1 MEYSFLE
8 IIIYFITYSFLGW
21 VMESIFR
28 SISEKKIINT
38 GFLKGPFCPIYGV
51 GAIIM
56 LLFLKKFADNLAVLF
71 IVSVVVLTIWEY
83 LVGVL
88 LEKLFHTKYWDYS
101 KNKFNFQGRICLMN
115 SIFWGILGVVF
126 VKYIHPAIESL
137 GNQIDI
143 KILTFIYAILG
154 IIILVDMI
162 VSIVKI
168 KNIKTTLEKIEKLND
183 EIKQKLKELAEQ
195 SITKKANKEESQ
207 INNKIEILENIQVLI
222 EQLKYKRNKTILHLY
237 KNVYRLKKAFPA
249 INTKEITEVLNKKVE
264 LKEVKEEIKQRIE
277 KRKRKNKKAIK
288 EVQTANEIIKKPKKD

>member
-1 MEYSFLE
+1 MEYSFLA

-28 SISEKKIINT
+28 SISERKIINT

-56 LLFLKKFADNLAVLF
+56 LLFLKRFSDNLIVLF

-101 KNKFNFQGRICLMN
+101 NNKFNFQGRICLMN

-126 VKYIHPAIESL
+126 VKYIHLLIESL
-137 GNQIDI
+137 IEKIDFR
-143 KILTFIYAILG
+143 ILIFVYSILG
-154 IIILVDMI
+154 IIILVDAI
-162 VSIVKI
+162 SSIIKV
-168 KNIKTTLEKIEKLND
+168 KNIKVTLEKIEKLNN
-183 EIKQKLKELAEQ
+183 EIKEKL
-195 SITKKANKEESQ
+195 NEENVQ
-207 INNKIEILENIQVLI
+207 HLI
-222 EQLKYKRNKTILHLY
+222 EQLKYKRNKTILRLY

-264 LKEVKEEIKQRIE
+264 LKEIKEEIKQRIE
-277 KRKRKNKKAIK
+277 KRTRKDNKAIK
-288 EVQTANEIIKKPKKD
+288 EVQTVKEVTKKAKKD

>member
-56 LLFLKKFADNLAVLF
+56 LLFLKRFADNLTVLF

-101 KNKFNFQGRICLMN
+101 NHKFNFQGRICLTN
-115 SIFWGILGVVF
+115 SIFWGILGIVF
-126 VKYIHPAIESL
+126 VKYIHPVVENLMSK
-137 GNQIDI
+137 IDI
-143 KILTFIYAILG
+143 RILIFVYSILG
-154 IIILVDMI
+154 IVILVDMI
-162 VSIVKI
+162 TSIIKV
-168 KNIKTTLEKIEKLND
+168 KNIKVTLEKIEKLNN
-183 EIKQKLKELAEQ
+183 EIKEKLKE
-195 SITKKANKEESQ
+195 
-207 INNKIEILENIQVLI
+207 ENVQYLI

-264 LKEVKEEIKQRIE
+264 LKEIKEEIKQKIE
-277 KRKRKNKKAIK
+277 NRKRNNKKAIK
-288 EVQTANEIIKKPKKD
+288 EVQNVKEVTKKAKKD

>member
-28 SISEKKIINT
+28 SICEKKIINT

-56 LLFLKKFADNLAVLF
+56 LLFLKRFSDNLAVLF
-71 IVSVVVLTIWEY
+71 VVSIVVLTIWEY

-101 KNKFNFQGRICLMN
+101 KNKFNFQGRICLTN

-126 VKYIHPAIESL
+126 VKYIHPAIENL
-137 GNQIDI
+137 IEKIDVR
-143 KILTFIYAILG
+143 ILIFVYSILG
-154 IIILVDMI
+154 IVILVDMI
-162 VSIVKI
+162 TSIIKV
-168 KNIKTTLEKIEKLND
+168 KNIKVTLEKIEKLNN
-183 EIKQKLKELAEQ
+183 EIREKLKE
-195 SITKKANKEESQ
+195 
-207 INNKIEILENIQVLI
+207 ENVQYII
-222 EQLKYKRNKTILHLY
+222 EQLKYKRNKTILRLY

-249 INTKEITEVLNKKVE
+249 INTKEITEVLSKKVE
-264 LKEVKEEIKQRIE
+264 LKEIKEEIKQRIE
-277 KRKRKNKKAIK
+277 KRKRKDKKAIR
-288 EVQTANEIIKKPKKD
+288 EVQTVKEVTKKAKKD

>member
-56 LLFLKKFADNLAVLF
+56 LLFLKRFSDNLVVLF
-71 IVSVVVLTIWEY
+71 VVSVVVLTIWEY

-101 KNKFNFQGRICLMN
+101 NNKFNFQGRICLTN

-126 VKYIHPAIESL
+126 VKYIHPAIENL
-137 GNQIDI
+137 IEKIDVR
-143 KILTFIYAILG
+143 ILIFVYSILG
-154 IIILVDMI
+154 IVILVDTI
-162 VSIVKI
+162 SSIIKV
-168 KNIKTTLEKIEKLND
+168 KNIKVTLEKIEKLNN
-183 EIKQKLKELAEQ
+183 EIKEKLKE
-195 SITKKANKEESQ
+195 
-207 INNKIEILENIQVLI
+207 ENVQYLI
-222 EQLKYKRNKTILHLY
+222 EQLKYKRNKTILRLY

-249 INTKEITEVLNKKVE
+249 INTKEITEVLSKKVE
-264 LKEVKEEIKQRIE
+264 LKEIKEEIKQRIE
-277 KRKRKNKKAIK
+277 KRKRKDKKAIR
-288 EVQTANEIIKKPKKD
+288 EVQTAKEVTKKAKKD